1 MGAPMDAHE
10 HERLAG
16 FEEWYWWHRG
26 RQAIVQRLLARYAPP
41 GARILDVGCGTGA
54 TTLGLRS
61 FGPIVGMD
69 VGRQAL
75 QIANGRGLS
84 VAQGSAARLP
94 ARPEAFDL
102 VLALDVLEH
111 LDDDVAAAREM
122 RAALRPGGCLLATV
136 PAYPFLWSGHDE
148 ALGHRRRYVRRELVA
163 ALERAGFETLL
174 CSYAMGS
181 ILPAAFAVRLAERW
195 LRRGGPRR
203 ESGYVVVPAPLNAL
217 LACITGAESLL
228 LPRVPLPFGLSIAV
242 VARRPDGT
250 DQRSSRHQIRSRST
264 PAIR

>member
-1 MGAPMDAHE
+1 MDAHE

-26 RQAIVQRLLARYAPP
+26 RQSIVRRLLSRYAPP

-54 TTLGLRS
+54 TTLGLRRS
-61 FGPIVGMD
+61 GPVFGVD

-75 QIANGRGLS
+75 QIAHARGLS
-84 VAQGSAARLP
+84 VVQGSAARLP
-94 ARPEAFDL
+94 ARPGAFDL

-163 ALERAGFETLL
+163 VLERAGFETLL

-181 ILPAAFAVRLAERW
+181 ILPAAVVVRLYERW
-195 LRRGGPRR
+195 LRRRPARR

-217 LACITGAESLL
+217 LAWITSAESFL
-228 LPRVPLPFGLSIAV
+228 LPWTPLPFGLSIAA
-242 VARRPDGT
+242 VARRPAA
-250 DQRSSRHQIRSRST
+250 SK
-264 PAIR
+264 P